1 MLRLAARD
9 SATSRTTNPA
19 TRRLRRQN
27 SMQRLGYGRLIGGLA
42 ALAVV
47 IGVSWVVVEYLVPS
61 PPSSVTIA
69 TGREG
74 TTFDYFGQRYRA
86 RFARAGIELNVRSTA
101 GALENFRLLR
111 DAKSNVQIAFTTG
124 GISNRTEA
132 PELRSMGLISNVP
145 FWIFYSSSR
154 LLDSPTQ
161 LKGKRIAVGPEG
173 SGARYDA
180 DRILSRANIDAK
192 TATLL
197 PLAGDGAVEALKN
210 GTADAALLVGGSN
223 APSVESLLK
232 NPNVRLMSFSS
243 ADAFLRVFPDLVR
256 LVLPKGVV
264 QLDPPNPP
272 EDIMLIGTT
281 AKVLIS
287 DDLHPAIIQLLA
299 ETLKEEHGGA
309 GLFQRTGEFPAI
321 DDPEFEVPSVAV
333 EYYRNGPSLLSKY
346 LPLWTTTYAQRTI
359 AFLVAALAIVFPAFG
374 FAPRLYEWFVRQR
387 FRQLYQRLRAIE
399 NALQERLTPAE
410 AKALQAELDDIEK
423 STITVP
429 MRHSDLYFMLRY
441 HLDRTRSRLLEAS
454 RGITQ
459 ASEAK
464 SE

>member
-1 MLRLAARD
+1 MLRLAAAD

-210 GTADAALLVGGSN
+210 G
-223 APSVESLLK
+223 
-232 NPNVRLMSFSS
+232 S

-441 HLDRTRSRLLEAS
+441 HLDRTRSRLLGAS